1 MSPFLQLSSY
11 GKSIL
16 QYSKLL
22 ADAEEETTLVQ
33 NQSKCGRHIALDT
46 FEHLTN
52 LSDFKERQ
60 DGNTAVFYI
69 VYMNNAAILSMYS
82 RTKTKTLSQLETLED
97 DTRVS
102 KVGPRMNLLMKER
115 QTQIFHSIC
124 FHEKVL
130 KRFSSW
136 Y

>member
-1 MSPFLQLSSY
+1 MSPFLRLFSY

-22 ADAEEETTLVQ
+22 ADTEEETTLVQ
-33 NQSKCGRHIALDT
+33 NQSKCGHHIDLDT
-46 FEHLTN
+46 FEHQTN

-69 VYMNNAAILSMYS
+69 VYMNNASIISMFS

-97 DTRVS
+97 DKRVS
-102 KVGPRMNLLMKER
+102 KVGPRMNLIMKEL
-115 QTQIFHSIC
+115 QTRVSHSIC
-124 FHEKVL
+124 FHEQVL
-130 KRFSSW
+130 KGFSSW